1 MVIDS
6 RELTEY
12 AFDGVFYAYGI
23 DTSKPLLEQ
32 ETEEIEILR
41 TKCDIQQTSQ
51 IGNAGFLA
59 SSYTIF
65 FPLKENPAFSD
76 TDDDGGI
83 TEATFLGLLDHPDD
97 EEDEDVKPEEPKDQY
112 PEQPEN
118 KDDETEETSETDNSV
133 IDGKTWEDVVILRG
147 MYFMGSIYGYEVNG
161 KVIGVA
167 PSMLGGCSCQIKD
180 LDEKTS
186 D

>member
-23 DTSKPLLEQ
+23 DTSKHLLEQ

-59 SSYTIF
+59 SSYTIY
-65 FPLKENPAFSD
+65 FPLKENPSFSD
-76 TDDDGGI
+76 TDEDGGI
-83 TEATFLGLLDHPDD
+83 TEATFLGLLDPSDD
-97 EEDEDVKPEEPKDQY
+97 EEEEEVKPEEPKD
-112 PEQPEN
+112 PEQPEVEE
-118 KDDETEETSETDNSV
+118 DETTESEKNV
-133 IDGKTWEDVVILRG
+133 IDGKTWENVVILRG
-147 MYFMGSIYGYEVNG
+147 MYFRGSIYGYEVNG

-167 PSMLGGCSCQIKD
+167 PSMLGGCACQIKD
-180 LDEKTS
+180 LDEKI
-186 D
+186 